1 MRKNVQAA
9 HLTIYPGRVYN
20 AYIPSEKVGK
30 IKGKDRK
37 VYGRRK
43 VLLPP

>member
-9 HLTIYPGRVYN
+9 HLTIYPGGVYD

>member
-1 MRKNVQAA
+1 MGTAY
-9 HLTIYPGRVYN
+9 LTIYPGGVYN